1 VLLALALVVVFMIDV
16 ADAVVLLVAIL
27 VLRDVVDDVNAYVVA
42 QDERIQITATT
53 GKSLSKKDW
62 FDLQELWRRSFR
74 W

>member
-1 VLLALALVVVFMIDV
+1 MLLALALVVVFMIDV

-53 GKSLSKKDW
+53 DKSLSKKDW